1 MIGAIYLGIKDVR
14 LAFCGNDARAIVIPC
29 QKVLSTTPTQG
40 CINLED
46 VLKITTTKHHLQA
59 AKLRIALQQLL
70 PARSQA
76 AEHSRELEE
85 REEQMKW

>member
-29 QKVLSTTPTQG
+29 QKVPPTTSSQG
-40 CINLED
+40 WVNLED
-46 VLKITTTKHHLQA
+46 VLKITTSGHRLQA
-59 AKLRIALQQLL
+59 SKLRIALQQLL

-76 AEHSRELEE
+76 AEHSREFEE